1 MEKLAVVAF
10 GGNALIRGDQKGT
23 IDEQE
28 TNVYDTC
35 THILELI
42 RKDYNLVLTHGNGPQ
57 VGNVLLQHEGGES
70 VYGIP
75 KMPMDFCVAETQGSI
90 GYLIE
95 QQLRNV
101 LENDN
106 KYRDIIT
113 IITQVIVDK
122 KDTAFTNPTKPVGP
136 FYTKEE
142 ADNLIEANNWVFRE
156 DPRKR
161 GWRRVVASPKPI
173 GINNRK
179 SIEKLARDGQIVVAV
194 GGGGIPVFYVEPN
207 KLQGIDAVIDKDLA
221 SALLASQIGADE
233 FFILTDV
240 PKVCINFHTPEQKEL
255 DIITVSEAKKY
266 LSEGHFAEGSMAPKV
281 RAAVYFVE
289 NGGKETI
296 ITTAT
301 ELHKENCGTKIIKD

>member
-136 FYTKEE
+136 FYTMEE